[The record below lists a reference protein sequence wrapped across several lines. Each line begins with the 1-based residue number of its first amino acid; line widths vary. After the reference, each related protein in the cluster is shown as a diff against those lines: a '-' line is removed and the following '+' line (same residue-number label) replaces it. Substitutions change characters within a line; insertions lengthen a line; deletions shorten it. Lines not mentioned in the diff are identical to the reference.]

1 MLCTLPFLQFV
12 DVNDPSNNA
21 ADESTSCTSG
31 NAQPD
36 KAQDL
41 AEDEEDDG
49 SHETA
54 KTVQQTTKGVR

>member
-1 MLCTLPFLQFV
+1 MILAIQDT
-12 DVNDPSNNA
+12 NA
-21 ADESTSCTSG
+21 NLTTCTSG

-49 SHETA
+49 SVNEGEIDHETVE
-54 KTVQQTTKGVR
+54 TV